1 MYCGDRAPVKRF
13 RVSFH
18 RSHPGGGE
26 NDGTLCQV
34 RRRHTLAAMPASAL
48 ALVIGAAVL
57 HAAWNA
63 LSKRGR
69 DPLAFLWSSFSVAT
83 VLLLPFAL
91 WVLGD
96 AGIPAA
102 ALPFL
107 LATIALHAL
116 YFYALGSSYRLGD
129 FSLVY
134 PMARGL
140 GVALVPILAF
150 PLFDET
156 LSPLGTTGV
165 LLVVVGIAALHLA
178 QRPRTAATLRPVRI
192 GPGTLWALLTG
203 LTIAGYSVVDKA
215 GVSRLHPVP
224 YIFFMGLGS
233 MLFLLPA
240 ILARADALRR
250 EWAVNGR
257 AILAASTMNLTAY
270 LLVLFAFQ
278 LSKAAYVVAGRELSI
293 VFSAVIGS
301 RWLGEGPPGPRLAG
315 AGVVLAGV
323 ICIALAR

>member
-1 MYCGDRAPVKRF
+1 MTP
-13 RVSFH
+13 
-18 RSHPGGGE
+18 
-26 NDGTLCQV
+26 
-34 RRRHTLAAMPASAL
+34 SAL
-48 ALVIGAAVL
+48 ALVIGAAFL

-63 LSKRGR
+63 LSKRGHN
-69 DPLAFLWSSFSVAT
+69 PLAFLWSSFSVAT
-83 VLLLPFAL
+83 LLLLPFAL
-91 WVLGD
+91 WQLGA

-107 LATIALHAL
+107 LATIALHVL
-116 YFYALGSSYRLGD
+116 YFYALGSSYRFGD

-134 PMARGL
+134 PVARGL
-140 GVALVPILAF
+140 GVALVPILALA
-150 PLFDET
+150 LFEER

-165 LLVVVGIAALHLA
+165 FLVVVGIAALHLA
-178 QRPRTAATLRPVRI
+178 QRPRTAGAPRPLRL

-224 YIFFMGLGS
+224 YIFFLGLGS
-233 MLFLLPA
+233 MLLLLPVV
-240 ILARADALRR
+240 LGRADALRR
-250 EWAVNGR
+250 EWAANRR

-293 VFSAVIGS
+293 VLSAIIGS
-301 RWLGEGPPGPRLAG
+301 RWLGEGPLGPRLAG
-315 AGVVLAGV
+315 AGVILAGV
-323 ICIALAR
+323 VCVALAR